1 MSEVELKQELDT
13 AKAQLDQSNNMLKV
27 ANAKHS
33 AANHSL
39 GVALGES
46 NDVKAANILYQEREK
61 ELMSKVQE
69 LTFKIQCLESK
80 LVELEKENA
89 DLRKQLAELKQ
100 TPSTP
105 EEPAHT
111 DHLEL

>member
-1 MSEVELKQELDT
+1 MSEVEMKQ
-13 AKAQLDQSNNMLKV
+13 QLDNANNMLKV
-27 ANAKHS
+27 ANAKLS
-33 AANHSL
+33 ASNHSL
-39 GVALGES
+39 GVALAES

-61 ELMSKVQE
+61 ELMSKAQE
-69 LTFKIQCLESK
+69 LEFKNQCLESK
-80 LVELEKENA
+80 LVEVEKENA

-100 TPSTP
+100 TPATP

>member
-1 MSEVELKQELDT
+1 MSEVDLKQQLDT
-13 AKAQLDQSNNMLKV
+13 VKAQLDQSNNMLKV

-46 NDVKAANILYQEREK
+46 NDIKAANILYQEREK

-69 LTFKIQCLESK
+69 LTFKLDCLEKK
-80 LVELEKENA
+80 LVELETENSNLKKELA
-89 DLRKQLAELKQ
+89 DLK
-100 TPSTP
+100 
-105 EEPAHT
+105 EPKVQEPIE